1 MLFTVLASLVLEGA
15 RICGIQR
22 QPTSVED
29 CKRVCMENGC
39 AGFTHFPN
47 NTCIFF
53 SSIRGAKTVD
63 GSCTTSYLFSGHGRC
78 YTEHGYTKCTD
89 VFAQKVVPPTSTV
102 EKVISF
108 NNRSQ
113 TSKISRRK
121 EEDFTKKVNIS
132 AFDRIITPASKAILH
147 EEDVSKATILPS
159 SLDRTID
166 TQGGRSIPE
175 ENVVPGIDTKSGSVS
190 RTDVTTTFSNIS
202 SIKEVSIPD
211 KETVSINESIAMPS
225 SISTSEDVSSL
236 GESTSFVDDNELSTT
251 VSLDEIV
258 KPDQFTTAI
267 DTSMLSNLRRNLSI
281 IEERFM
287 PIDDISERI
296 RIYDVYG
303 VSDSATVSSIPIIAE
318 EETFSDEVTLRSNIT
333 AAVDTTPS
341 DASAAME
348 VGLPKKVVG
357 LPGTTRPDVEDLLST
372 TTNVSQESMV
382 TATSAMNETTSIITA
397 QPAVIADNITTAQ
410 AIIRTPTE
418 DRMKIGMQK
427 SMQSADQNRTI
438 SGNMTTFR
446 TDIAGTN
453 KSYVR
458 EDVNAS
464 DVAAIRQRCPIK
476 KEEYFQYFAKA
487 ADGATVIYTFLPMDK
502 SKYKKMGYKGEKSRF
517 SSYFY
522 RRRMCQRLCP
532 KSHTFFVLSNQDM
545 DNVID
550 AISAYNLLSP
560 PKDPTLREY
569 CMGFYFIRNNRSTW
583 EDGTPYVNNVWP
595 SFPANIKGINQHS
608 CINLNIT
615 TREPYLGSCYVEYDL
630 AVCEHRCK
638 KC

>member
-1 MLFTVLASLVLEGA
+1 MPVLLWKLAFLRKSSDFPALLDLMLKICCPPLLMFLKNPWFTADE
-15 RICGIQR
+15 C
-22 QPTSVED
+22 
-29 CKRVCMENGC
+29 
-39 AGFTHFPN
+39 
-47 NTCIFF
+47 
-53 SSIRGAKTVD
+53 
-63 GSCTTSYLFSGHGRC
+63 
-78 YTEHGYTKCTD
+78 
-89 VFAQKVVPPTSTV
+89 
-102 EKVISF
+102 
-108 NNRSQ
+108 
-113 TSKISRRK
+113 
-121 EEDFTKKVNIS
+121 
-132 AFDRIITPASKAILH
+132 
-147 EEDVSKATILPS
+147 
-159 SLDRTID
+159 
-166 TQGGRSIPE
+166 
-175 ENVVPGIDTKSGSVS
+175 
-190 RTDVTTTFSNIS
+190 
-202 SIKEVSIPD
+202 
-211 KETVSINESIAMPS
+211 NE
-225 SISTSEDVSSL
+225 
-236 GESTSFVDDNELSTT
+236 
-251 VSLDEIV
+251 
-258 KPDQFTTAI
+258 
-267 DTSMLSNLRRNLSI
+267 
-281 IEERFM
+281 
-287 PIDDISERI
+287 
-296 RIYDVYG
+296 Y
-303 VSDSATVSSIPIIAE
+303 
-318 EETFSDEVTLRSNIT
+318 
-333 AAVDTTPS
+333 
-341 DASAAME
+341 
-348 VGLPKKVVG
+348 
-357 LPGTTRPDVEDLLST
+357 
-372 TTNVSQESMV
+372 
-382 TATSAMNETTSIITA
+382 ETTSIITA